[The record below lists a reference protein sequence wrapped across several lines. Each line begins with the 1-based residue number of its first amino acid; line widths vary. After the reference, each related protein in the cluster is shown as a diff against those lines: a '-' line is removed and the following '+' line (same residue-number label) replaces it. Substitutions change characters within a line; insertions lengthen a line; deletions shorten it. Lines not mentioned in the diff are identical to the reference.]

1 MIVREAE
8 SVLKRLVAGYPII
21 SITGPRQ
28 SGKTTLA
35 KSFFPE
41 KPYVSLEDPDTRS
54 FALTDPRGFL
64 SQYSSGAIFDEV
76 QRAPDLCSYL
86 QAIADASREMGRF
99 VITGSQ
105 QFLLQSQIT
114 QSLAGRVGA
123 IELMP
128 FSVSELDG
136 THAATSEQFQFKGC
150 YPPLFDR
157 DLAPTDWLS
166 DYISTY
172 LERDLRQ
179 LLMVKDLTTFR
190 NFLGLVAGRTAQPLN
205 LSALGGDAGVGHHTV
220 KEWLSVLESS
230 YIIKLVHP
238 YYRNFS
244 KRLIKSPMIYFIDTG
259 VLCSLLGMRTFND
272 LVVHPLKGPVFESF
286 VFSELY
292 KTILNR
298 RDPSKV
304 YFWRDHRGE
313 EVDFVIEQSPSKL
326 HLVECKAGKTISP
339 TFFET
344 LGKVGTL
351 TGDLLSHSFLV
362 YGGDQIQRRAD
373 HLVIPWNLI
382 GRTFGEVL
390 DKA

>member
-1 MIVREAE
+1 M
-8 SVLKRLVAGYPII
+8 
-21 SITGPRQ
+21 
-28 SGKTTLA
+28 
-35 KSFFPE
+35 
-41 KPYVSLEDPDTRS
+41 
-54 FALTDPRGFL
+54 
-64 SQYSSGAIFDEV
+64 DEV
-76 QRAPDLCSYL
+76 
-86 QAIADASREMGRF
+86 
-99 VITGSQ
+99 
-105 QFLLQSQIT
+105 
-114 QSLAGRVGA
+114 
-123 IELMP
+123 
-128 FSVSELDG
+128 
-136 THAATSEQFQFKGC
+136 
-150 YPPLFDR
+150 
-157 DLAPTDWLS
+157 
-166 DYISTY
+166 ISTIY
-172 LERDLRQ
+172 R
-179 LLMVKDLTTFR
+179 
-190 NFLGLVAGRTAQPLN
+190 
-205 LSALGGDAGVGHHTV
+205 
-220 KEWLSVLESS
+220 SS
-230 YIIKLVHP
+230 YVELW
-238 YYRNFS
+238 
-244 KRLIKSPMIYFIDTG
+244 
-259 VLCSLLGMRTFND
+259 LLGMRTSND